1 MSCGKDRHSMQEY
14 SNSHNEEHGADNH
27 SNNPIVC
34 QDHGNAN
41 QETCREEAILPREF
55 INVTT

>member
-1 MSCGKDRHSMQEY
+1 MQEY